1 MNSPVDSKNDPPAG
15 QSVEQEF
22 KDFVYIVSHDFNAPL
37 RHIKQATVILLRNLE
52 GKMTDDERRFAGI
65 IEKSVNKCQTM
76 MPALTQYSRLNTQAW
91 DFSEVD
97 CNDVLA
103 QVVERLQAL
112 IQERQAVV
120 KVEPL
125 PGVVGDRVQLNMLF
139 HHLIENALKLCPD
152 DVKPIIKVKSVAN
165 GALSTFTVEDNGAG
179 IGEKFRERVF
189 EMFYRTDPS
198 SPHCGVGAG
207 LTICRKIVSRHG
219 GKIWVEASESDGTA
233 VIFQIA

>member
-1 MNSPVDSKNDPPAG
+1 M
-15 QSVEQEF
+15 Q
-22 KDFVYIVSHDFNAPL
+22 
-37 RHIKQATVILLRNLE
+37 
-52 GKMTDDERRFAGI
+52 
-65 IEKSVNKCQTM
+65 
-76 MPALTQYSRLNTQAW
+76 ALTQYSRLNTQAR

-103 QVVERLQAL
+103 QVVEGLQAL

-125 PGVVGDRVQLNMLF
+125 PDVVGDRVQLNMLF
-139 HHLIENALKLCPD
+139 HHLIENALKFCPD
-152 DVKPIIKVKSVAN
+152 DVKPLINVKSVAN
-165 GALSTFTVEDNGAG
+165 EALSTFTVEDNGAG

-219 GKIWVEASESDGTA
+219 GKIWVEASASDGTA
-233 VIFQIA
+233 VIFQFA